1 MANTLTSLIPDLY
14 EAIDVIARECVG
26 YIVAV
31 SRDSNADRAAI
42 GETVRVPVT
51 QASTAADTTPGVTA
65 PNTGDATVDNM
76 PVTITKSRHVPIRWN
91 GEETLGLKNAGHVL
105 DHQCVARIPSDAHA
119 GQRNRGGRAR
129 RGAHQ
134 RVACVR
140 HGWHF
145 APSAR
150 SATSRTSRASCASSR
165 KTAPRVSTC
174 NSSLG
179 HGAMQNLRGKQSV
192 LFKVNEAG
200 SADMLRNG
208 MTDRV
213 MGLALRQSDV
223 PTVVTKGTG
232 ASYVTSGSTAPG
244 ITDIALVTG
253 TGTVLAG
260 DVVTFAAD
268 ANNKYVVKTGVAA
281 PGTISLGKPGAR
293 VTIATANALTV
304 GNNFTPNV
312 AFARSAIVLATRAPA
327 SPEGGDMAADVTSI
341 TDPLTGSDVRS
352 RAVQAVHAERR
363 AHPPRVG
370 HEGHQAG
377 AHRPADRVVC
387 GRRN

>member
-14 EAIDVIARECVG
+14 EALDVIARECVG

-31 SRDSNADRAAI
+31 SRDSNAERAAV

-51 QASTAADTTPGVTA
+51 QAVAAADTTPGVTA

-76 PVTITKSRHVPIRWN
+76 PVQITKSRHVPIRWN
-91 GEETLGLKNAGHVL
+91 GEETLGLKNAGTFSTIN
-105 DHQCVARIPSDAHA
+105 A
-119 GQRNRGGRAR
+119 
-129 RGAHQ
+129 
-134 RVACVR
+134 
-140 HGWHF
+140 
-145 APSAR
+145 
-150 SATSRTSRASCASSR
+150 SRAYQAMRTLVNEIEADVHAEARTNASR
-165 KTAPRVSTC
+165 AYGTAGTSPFGTAADLSDFAGVLRILEE
-174 NSSLG
+174 NGAKGLDLQLALG
-179 HGAMQNLRGKQSV
+179 HAAMQNLRGKQST

-244 ITDIALVTG
+244 VTDIALVTG

-268 ANNKYVVKTGVAA
+268 TNNKYVVKTGVAA

-293 VTIATANALTV
+293 VTIGTANALTV

-341 TDPLTGSDVRS
+341 TDPLTGLTFEV
-352 RAVQAVHAERR
+352 ALYKQFMQNVVHIRLAWGTKAIKQEHI
-363 AHPPRVG
+363 ALLLG
-370 HEGHQAG
+370 
-377 AHRPADRVVC
+377 
-387 GRRN
+387 